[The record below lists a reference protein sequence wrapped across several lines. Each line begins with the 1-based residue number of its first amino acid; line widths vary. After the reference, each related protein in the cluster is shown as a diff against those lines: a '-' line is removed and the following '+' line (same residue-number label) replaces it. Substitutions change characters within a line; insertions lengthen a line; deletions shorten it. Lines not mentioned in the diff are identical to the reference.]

1 MFAEYREIESCCQE
15 WTRFGSVQS
24 IAELNHQDQIYHIPS
39 LTLGSPDPTAPV
51 LVISGGIHGLERI
64 GTHVAIS
71 FIRHLIARIRWDE
84 MLQEHLKHLRI
95 VLMPLMNPVGM
106 HHHTRSNGQGVD
118 LMRNA
123 PIEAESA
130 SFLVGGHFISPRL
143 PWYRGNL
150 SQTEEGMEVEAKAL
164 VNVVRNQLR
173 QSRCVLAL
181 DLHSGFGNSDQ
192 LWFPYAKTARVFPMI
207 HQVQAFNDILD
218 QVMSNHVYVFEPQAK
233 NYTTHGDLWDYLYET
248 NPGTGAYLP
257 LTLEMG
263 SWNWIRKNPIQLFSL
278 MGPFNPIKPHR
289 QKRAMRRH
297 LPLFDFMMHATSSH
311 SVWTKADPG
320 LRSIALE
327 KWY

>member
-1 MFAEYREIESCCQE
+1 MFPEYRELEFCAQE
-15 WTRFGSVQS
+15 WGSFGTVQS
-24 IAELNHQDQIYHIPS
+24 IASVRHRSQDFQIPS
-39 LTLGSPDPTAPV
+39 FTVGSTDPSAPV
-51 LVISGGIHGLERI
+51 LVMTAGIHGLERI

-71 FIRHLIARIRWDE
+71 FIRHLIARFRWDE

-95 VLMPLMNPVGM
+95 VIMPLMNPVGM
-106 HHHTRSNGQGVD
+106 RVYTRSNGQGVD

-123 PIEAESA
+123 PVEADHA
-130 SFLVGGHFISPRL
+130 SFLVGGHFISPKL

-164 VNVVRNQLR
+164 VHMVRKELSH
-173 QSRCVLAL
+173 SRCVLAL

-192 LWFPYAKTARVFPMI
+192 LWFPYAKTSKVFPMI
-207 HQVQAFNDILD
+207 HQVQAFNNLLD

-233 NYTTHGDLWDYLYET
+233 NYTTHGDLWDYLLET
-248 NPGTGAYLP
+248 NPGNGAFLP

-278 MGPFNPIKPHR
+278 IGPFNPIKPHR
-289 QKRAMRRH
+289 QRRAMRRH

-311 SVWTKADPG
+311 RVWTEAEPK
-320 LRSIALE
+320 SQN
-327 KWY
+327 